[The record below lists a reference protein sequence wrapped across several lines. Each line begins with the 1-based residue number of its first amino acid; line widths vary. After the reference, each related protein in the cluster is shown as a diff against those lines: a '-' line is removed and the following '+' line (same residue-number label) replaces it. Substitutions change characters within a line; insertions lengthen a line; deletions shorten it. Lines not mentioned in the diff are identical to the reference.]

1 MLNLCKLGSKKRMDL
16 LKVMLE
22 LDVINYDKIINLGGV
37 TSGITYV
44 ISHNYAK
51 IKIDSYVFLI
61 LEKTLT
67 LVKVLTLSLDKDE
80 LHDVYKMNFKDVFKK
95 DLVLNLYAKKNI

>member
-1 MLNLCKLGSKKRMDL
+1 MDL

-22 LDVINYDKIINLGGV
+22 LDVINYDKIINLVGV

-44 ISHNYAK
+44 ISHNFAK
-51 IKIDSYVFLI
+51 IKTDSYVFLI

-67 LVKVLTLSLDKDE
+67 PVKVLALSLDKDE
-80 LHDVYKMNFKDVFKK
+80 LHDVYKMNFKDVLKK
-95 DLVLNLYAKKNI
+95 DLFLNLYTKKNI

>member
-1 MLNLCKLGSKKRMDL
+1 MDL

-22 LDVINYDKIINLGGV
+22 LDVINYEKIINLVGV

-44 ISHNYAK
+44 ISHNFAK

-67 LVKVLTLSLDKDE
+67 LVKVLALSLDKDE
-80 LHDVYKMNFKDVFKK
+80 LHDVYKMNFKDVLKK
-95 DLVLNLYAKKNI
+95 DLFLNLYTKKNI

>member
-1 MLNLCKLGSKKRMDL
+1 MLNLCKLGSIKRMDL

-22 LDVINYDKIINLGGV
+22 LDVINYDKIINLVGV

-44 ISHNYAK
+44 ISHNFAK

-67 LVKVLTLSLDKDE
+67 LVKVLALSLDKDE
-80 LHDVYKMNFKDVFKK
+80 LHDVYKMNFKDVLKK
-95 DLVLNLYAKKNI
+95 DLFLNLYTKKNI

>member
-1 MLNLCKLGSKKRMDL
+1 MDL

-22 LDVINYDKIINLGGV
+22 LDVINYDKIINLVGV
-37 TSGITYV
+37 TSVITYV
-44 ISHNYAK
+44 IYHNFAK

-67 LVKVLTLSLDKDE
+67 LVKVLALSLVKDE
-80 LHDVYKMNFKDVFKK
+80 LHDSR
-95 DLVLNLYAKKNI
+95 

>member
-1 MLNLCKLGSKKRMDL
+1 MDL

-22 LDVINYDKIINLGGV
+22 LDVINYDKIINLVGV
-37 TSGITYV
+37 RSGITYV

-67 LVKVLTLSLDKDE
+67 LVTVLTLSLDKDE
-80 LHDVYKMNFKDVFKK
+80 LHDIYKMNFKDVLKK
-95 DLVLNLYAKKNI
+95 DLVLNLYTKKNI

>member
-1 MLNLCKLGSKKRMDL
+1 MDL

-22 LDVINYDKIINLGGV
+22 LDVINYDKIINIVGV

-44 ISHNYAK
+44 ISHNFAK

-80 LHDVYKMNFKDVFKK
+80 LHDVYKMNFKDVLKK

>member
-1 MLNLCKLGSKKRMDL
+1 MDL

-22 LDVINYDKIINLGGV
+22 LDVINYDKIINLVGV

-44 ISHNYAK
+44 ISHNFAK

-67 LVKVLTLSLDKDE
+67 LVKVLALSLDKDE
-80 LHDVYKMNFKDVFKK
+80 LHDVYKMNFKDVLKK
-95 DLVLNLYAKKNI
+95 DLFLNLYTKKNI